1 MGNNLTTKVCVMRH
15 FLALLLCVPLMVSAE
30 TKENPLADIAPYF
43 EQGRINTLLDY
54 VSNPQNE
61 AQIYTMLGR
70 SDKVYEFLTKY
81 TEKSHCKLDSS
92 AKKVPATPL
101 VKKHVADHQV
111 VMVNENHFNVASRA
125 LVAKWL
131 PWFKEQGFTHVG
143 FEAFGPGEK
152 AATEF
157 YFQEPIMSN
166 LIQKA
171 EVLGFKV
178 FGYEAEKST
187 PDDMDFAEGFAFR
200 DKQQAEN
207 IIEQITQA
215 DDNARFLIFAG
226 WAHIAEAPLKYPGG
240 KYRTMSDFLKN
251 DHGINP
257 LTIDT
262 TACPYSGDE
271 NNPLASYAYMQDG
284 DIINVG
290 SVQNVDIQIRVPKAP
305 PTTIG
310 YFRKALGDAY
320 IPNEADWPENTPV
333 ILQAYNTDKG
343 YVADRIQSDAGE
355 QLPLYLP
362 SGNYRVTLHSLDGE
376 LIWEDRVELN

>member
-1 MGNNLTTKVCVMRH
+1 MR
-15 FLALLLCVPLMVSAE
+15 FVLAFSLLVPLLVSAE
-30 TKENPLADIAPYF
+30 TKENPLKEAAIYF

-81 TEKSHCKLDSS
+81 TDQSYCKLDSS
-92 AKKVPATPL
+92 AKKVPAMPL
-101 VKKHVADHQV
+101 IEKHIADHQV
-111 VMVNENHFNVASRA
+111 VMVNENHFNVTSRA

-143 FEAFGPGEK
+143 FEAFAPGDE
-152 AATEF
+152 AATEL
-157 YFQEPIMSN
+157 YFQEPMMSN

-171 EVLGFKV
+171 EALGFKV

-271 NNPLASYAYMQDG
+271 NNPLASYAYKQDG

-290 SVQNVDIQIRVPKAP
+290 SVQNVDIQIRVPKASA
-305 PTTIG
+305 TAVG
-310 YFRKALGDAY
+310 YFRKSLGDAY
-320 IPNEADWPENTPV
+320 IPEKADWPENTPV
-333 ILQAYNTDKG
+333 ILQAYNAETG

-362 SGNYRVTLHSLDGE
+362 AGNYRVTLHSLGGE
-376 LIWEDRVELN
+376 LIWKDKVELD